1 MGPGGRV
8 LVDPV
13 RDAPDPGVEAGL
25 AQSEEAGQVPLGRAG
40 HSRHC
45 QGAVVCV
52 LTGCYLYHP
61 PPLSGRDT
69 QCLGPGGQSCVG
81 DDRLQKPPVPD
92 GLSLRTIHL
101 DSILVM
107 GKSLHH
113 RA

>member
-45 QGAVVCV
+45 QGAVVYV
-52 LTGCYLYHP
+52 LTGCYLYRPP
-61 PPLSGRDT
+61 PPL
-69 QCLGPGGQSCVG
+69 VG
-81 DDRLQKPPVPD
+81 TLSVWGLEDRAV
-92 GLSLRTIHL
+92 
-101 DSILVM
+101 
-107 GKSLHH
+107 
-113 RA
+113 